1 MYRALSG
8 VWLIFALAWLAL
20 LLNQAARLL
29 HQMVALSQLTGHCRQ
44 DQDQD
49 QEEEEESG
57 GALPASLQDP
67 PKL

>member
-1 MYRALSG
+1 MYRGLAG
-8 VWLIFALAWLAL
+8 VWLVFALAWLAI

-29 HQMVALSQLTGHCRQ
+29 RQVLPLSQLTGRCRQ

-49 QEEEEESG
+49 KDQEVESG
-57 GALPASLQDP
+57 GALPTSLQDP

>member
-1 MYRALSG
+1 MYRALAG

-29 HQMVALSQLTGHCRQ
+29 RQVAALSQLTGRCRQ
-44 DQDQD
+44 DRDQDQD
-49 QEEEEESG
+49 QEEEEG